1 MTIRE
6 SCKNR
11 IKPKLLR
18 EMKTEALL
26 VFIRTTL
33 EEFFLQVDNGNIKF
47 SLGDK
52 KDSEYISTQLRALL
66 TNLQECVVNSTYLR
80 SLIASSSKNTMLRV
94 LAKKEEPLMV
104 YYDSLV
110 KGIEVNLENGQQWM
124 PELVVIC
131 LLSEWV
137 IEEEK
142 STFLYPF
149 LAEINYLEL
158 IDIYDN
164 SKSNLEQK
172 ERDTLMNMYKISS
185 NLIEKLKSAT
195 YKVNTSRTK
204 KRRKK
209 NARA

>member
-26 VFIRTTL
+26 VFIRITL